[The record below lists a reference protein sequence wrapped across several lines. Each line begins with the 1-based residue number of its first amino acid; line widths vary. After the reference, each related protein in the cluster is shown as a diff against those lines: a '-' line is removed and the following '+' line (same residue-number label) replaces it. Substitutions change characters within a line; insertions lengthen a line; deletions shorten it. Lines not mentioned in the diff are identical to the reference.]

1 MNWLGM
7 NSATGRAISATD
19 HIIQSVRDILITPVG
34 SRVMRRDYGSELFY
48 LIDQPQHQATR
59 LRLMAATVQALIN
72 WEPRITITRVDVLG
86 GGMDGSLTVE
96 LTWQR
101 KDGGAPESASIP
113 ITTGS
118 PS

>member
-7 NSATGRAISATD
+7 NAASGRAISATD

-59 LRLMAATVQALIN
+59 LRLMAATVMAIVN
-72 WEPRITITRVDVLG
+72 WERRISVQTATIAIGSDGRCTVDMYALRKTGPRAGKAYNLVVPL
-86 GGMDGSLTVE
+86 
-96 LTWQR
+96 
-101 KDGGAPESASIP
+101 
-113 ITTGS
+113 
-118 PS
+118 